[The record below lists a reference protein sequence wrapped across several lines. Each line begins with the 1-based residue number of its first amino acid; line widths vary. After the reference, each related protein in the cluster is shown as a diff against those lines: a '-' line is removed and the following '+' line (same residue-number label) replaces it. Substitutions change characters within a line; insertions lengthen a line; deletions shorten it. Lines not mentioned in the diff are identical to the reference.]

1 MVSVQDGLVR
11 DQLEP
16 RQPKKKM
23 RAQSHRTNVG
33 MCVAGVCVEG
43 VDLRDNCWN

>member
-16 RQPKKKM
+16 RQPEKKM

-33 MCVAGVCVEG
+33 MCGGGVCVEG